1 MAKLTQFTG
10 VRNDRYWH
18 YSDPTHR
25 MHLKWYELV
34 PGTRSLW
41 ACVREDWANGYTQ
54 WVAIAHVSVET
65 EDREHPLQ
73 EDVLREHF
81 DAEGDAVEA
90 VTRWLDRQTAMAVA
104 A

>member
-65 EDREHPLQ
+65 HIVELPRGDGSQAREL
-73 EDVLREHF
+73 VAL
-81 DAEGDAVEA
+81 AGSSIS
-90 VTRWLDRQTAMAVA
+90 WCRQSVSWR
-104 A
+104 